1 MPLTNWVIQ
10 NFNIV
15 QENKAN
21 ILLENGDIL
30 ALQEFNSTVWT
41 EQTETGTG

>member
-1 MPLTNWVIQ
+1 MPLTNWVIK